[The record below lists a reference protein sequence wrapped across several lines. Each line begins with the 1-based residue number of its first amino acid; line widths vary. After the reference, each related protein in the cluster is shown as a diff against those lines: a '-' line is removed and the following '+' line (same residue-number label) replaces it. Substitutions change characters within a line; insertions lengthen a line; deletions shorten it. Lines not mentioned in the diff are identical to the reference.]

1 MIYGTQLLEADIEL
15 FAAALSQSKV
25 FVWSLDHQGVYYQV
39 DYGMVDLYTPDH
51 VKVKSLQEPNKTV
64 LYPRESCEFS
74 IQFN

>member
-25 FVWSLDHQGVYYQV
+25 FVWSLDQQGVYYQV
-39 DYGMVDLYTPDH
+39 DCGIVERYTPDH
-51 VKVKSLQEPNKTV
+51 VKVRSIHEPSKAI

-74 IQFN
+74 IQF